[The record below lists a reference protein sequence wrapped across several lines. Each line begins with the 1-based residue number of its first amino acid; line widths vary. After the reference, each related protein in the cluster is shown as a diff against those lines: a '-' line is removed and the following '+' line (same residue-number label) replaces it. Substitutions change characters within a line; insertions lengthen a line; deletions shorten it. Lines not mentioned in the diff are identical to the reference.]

1 MKKSKERF
9 IEIEGNSVE
18 EAIEIGIQKLNLP
31 REKIKIKILSE
42 PQAGLFGMNGPS
54 QAKIRIF
61 Y

>member
-9 IEIEGNSVE
+9 IEIEANSIE
-18 EAIEIGIQKLNLP
+18 EAIEMGIRQLNLP

-42 PQAGLFGMNGPS
+42 PHAGLFGMNGPS
-54 QAKIRIF
+54 KAKIRIF

>member
-1 MKKSKERF
+1 MKKSKEHF

-18 EAIEIGIQKLNLP
+18 EAIEMGIRQLNLP

-42 PQAGLFGMNGPS
+42 PHAGLFGMNGPS
-54 QAKIRIF
+54 RAKIRIF

>member
-1 MKKSKERF
+1 MKKSKEHF

-18 EAIEIGIQKLNLP
+18 EAIEMGICQLNLP

-42 PQAGLFGMNGPS
+42 PHAGLFGMNGPS
-54 QAKIRIF
+54 KAKIRIF